1 MHTPG
6 THKSLDRVSL
16 AAVHPAL
23 GPGADHTMLFSDADA
38 VAAAVEVG
46 QDSGHV
52 PTGCAMAA
60 CVVGLDSMSR
70 PEAAAAA
77 AAGLPG

>member
-1 MHTPG
+1 
-6 THKSLDRVSL
+6 
-16 AAVHPAL
+16 
-23 GPGADHTMLFSDADA
+23 MLFSDADA